1 MFAEL
6 DERFYV
12 LFLALEHSLHC
23 AVIAV
28 SNPAT
33 YAVCFRL
40 PFCFLPEEYALDIA
54 ANDDVS
60 SGSHVLVLSA

>member
-40 PFCFLPEEYALDIA
+40 PFCFLPEEYALDITA
-54 ANDDVS
+54 YDYVG
-60 SGSHVLVLSA
+60 SGSHFFSP

>member
-12 LFLALEHSLHC
+12 LFLALEPSIHC

-28 SNPAT
+28 SNPAVH
-33 YAVCFRL
+33 AVSFCL
-40 PFCFLPEEYALDIA
+40 TFCFLPEDALDIA
-54 ANDDVS
+54 AYDDVS
-60 SGSHVLVLSA
+60 SGLHFLSP

>member
-23 AVIAV
+23 AVTAV
-28 SNPAT
+28 SNPAVN
-33 YAVCFRL
+33 AVSFCFS
-40 PFCFLPEEYALDIA
+40 FCFLPEEYALDITA
-54 ANDDVS
+54 YDYVG
-60 SGSHVLVLSA
+60 SGSHFFSP